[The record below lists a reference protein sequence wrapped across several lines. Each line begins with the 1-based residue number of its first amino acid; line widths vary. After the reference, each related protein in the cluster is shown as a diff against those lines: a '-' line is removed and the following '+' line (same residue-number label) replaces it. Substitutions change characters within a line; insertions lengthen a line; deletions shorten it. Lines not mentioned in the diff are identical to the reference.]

1 MGSEDSARQAMFVS
15 CTECS
20 WERELKGSS
29 VISGIEQSCPT
40 CQGPVAI
47 SIGRKTK
54 VDTIN
59 LEAKQLDEEYLIEL
73 DADTDAR
80 YSSLVSKVMPS
91 VVVAMTVAA
100 VADSEYKIDDHA
112 VLIDELKEKALDT
125 RTMLE
130 DLEERQKITGASRV
144 SVGFPDNDESA
155 KRFIRMY
162 LGGDTRSRTMDG
174 GLFQDFGLIEVSEKE
189 EEERVV
195 RLGKGM
201 KAFSEVQPKT
211 DAIEKRSYQRRNTYD
226 IEVPVWYSDEDCEK
240 LAQAIADRAE
250 LEKRLMYSLLV
261 RIKNFRAPTIYT
273 LIDSEFRLL
282 TAGEEEVRKMWGI
295 PDDSDWE
302 TLDDEEAERVRKK
315 ITNGMIATLGR
326 MRELRLVIAQRK
338 GRSNVYYITDDIG
351 KRLLDKWEPQE

>member
-1 MGSEDSARQAMFVS
+1 MGSEDSTRQAMFVS
-15 CTECS
+15 CTDCS
-20 WERELKGSS
+20 WERELEDSS
-29 VISGIEQSCPT
+29 AISGIEQSCPT
-40 CQGPVAI
+40 CHSPVTI
-47 SIGRKTK
+47 SIRRKTK

-73 DADTDAR
+73 EADTGAK

-112 VLIDELKEKALDT
+112 TLIDELKVKALDI

-130 DLEERQKITGASRV
+130 DLEEKQKITGASRV

-211 DAIEKRSYQRRNTYD
+211 EAIEKRSYQRRNTYD

-240 LAQAIADRAE
+240 LALAIAQRAE
-250 LEKRLMYSLLV
+250 LEMKLMYKLLA
-261 RIKNFRAPTIYT
+261 RIKNTRAPTIYN
-273 LIDSEFRLL
+273 LIDSEFKQL
-282 TAGEEEVRKMWGI
+282 GDDKEEVRQMWGV

-302 TLDDEEAERVRKK
+302 AIDDEEAERVRKK

-326 MRELRLVIAQRK
+326 MRELRLVIAARR

-351 KRLLDKWEPQE
+351 KRLLDKWEP